1 MRETTVGLSIPDGSP
16 VDRHNSMQMA
26 VPRTSTD
33 PGLIRLTKPS
43 EAPSPGGKAVAGI
56 VGFAP
61 QNELIMMSNLSSI
74 ARSAR
79 RSDGSDGTP
88 FASTGLKWAERKIMQ
103 FSDLDDGP
111 AFTGAGHFA

>member
-16 VDRHNSMQMA
+16 VDRHNAMQMA

-61 QNELIMMSNLSSI
+61 QNEFIIDEQTSPRSLAAHAARMARWHAVCFRRSEVGGAEDHAIQPPR
-74 ARSAR
+74 RSAR
-79 RSDGSDGTP
+79 V
-88 FASTGLKWAERKIMQ
+88 
-103 FSDLDDGP
+103 
-111 AFTGAGHFA
+111 